1 MLTLFF
7 FSFWEVASSI
17 WLDIVY
23 THSFV
28 TTDDVISPD
37 PVVTLDIDS
46 LFYFSVTFSSK
57 VELEAIWLLFL
68 QNRAKYSILLRF
80 ESKCGNGFLFLD
92 EIHEFYI
99 QK

>member
-7 FSFWEVASSI
+7 FWEIASSI
-17 WLDIVY
+17 WLVIVCVC
-23 THSFV
+23 SFV
-28 TTDDVISPD
+28 TTDNVISPG
-37 PVVTLDIDS
+37 PLVTLDIDS

-57 VELEAIWLLFL
+57 EELEAIWLLFL
-68 QNRAKYSILLRF
+68 QNLAKYSILLRF
-80 ESKCGNGFLFLD
+80 QNKCRNGFLFLD